1 MKIQFKRKK
10 KGNVREDLQNQTMQI
25 GALRNWLEINQQYD
39 STHSKIVKN
48 RHLPYQ
54 NMNSIDI

>member
-39 STHSKIVKN
+39 LLDAIDSTLNEIWDRIN
-48 RHLPYQ
+48 
-54 NMNSIDI
+54 